1 MNNTLSFN
9 AAPGE
14 PFIQVTGTGLWS
26 PSEIERHFRE
36 LDKVLRAVRARRGF
50 ARLLIDMSEAKV
62 QTAESAAAL
71 DRWTG
76 LTYRERDEVAVIC
89 TSTLL
94 AMQTRR
100 TAKIYHRAVF
110 TEKNSAVAWLLSDKS
125 AAAARPTRSA

>member
-1 MNNTLSFN
+1 MNNALSFN
-9 AAPGE
+9 AAAGE
-14 PFIQVTGTGLWS
+14 PFIQVTGIGLWS
-26 PSEIERHFRE
+26 PPEIERHFRE
-36 LDKVLRAVRARRGF
+36 LGKVLRAVRARHGF
-50 ARLLIDMSEAKV
+50 ARLLIDMSDARV

-100 TAKIYHRAVF
+100 TTKIYRRAVF
-110 TEKNSAVAWLLSDKS
+110 TEKNAAVAWLMSDKS
-125 AAAARPTRSA
+125 PTVSRPTRSV

>member
-1 MNNTLSFN
+1 MNSPLSFTG
-9 AAPGE
+9 APGD

-26 PSEIERHFRE
+26 PADIERHFRE
-36 LDKVLRAVRARRGF
+36 LDKLLRNMRVRQGF
-50 ARLLIDMSEAKV
+50 ARALVDMSGAKV

-76 LTYRERDEVAVIC
+76 LIYRDRDEVAVVC

-100 TAKIYHRAVF
+100 TAKIYRRAVF
-110 TEKNSAVAWLLSDKS
+110 TDKGSAVAWLLSDKAS
-125 AAAARPTRSA
+125 DKARSA